1 MPQHQAFPFLLPSL
15 TFLLSSK
22 RQCFLSL
29 GNCHISLLQASGKHG
44 ISEFSP
50 SLFLTS
56 NLIFFFFFFFC
67 FSVHLCIYSQV
78 KRDFSRPR
86 NLPEIS
92 VCASLQTR
100 RLWGED
106 GSWDRRWIPQGWQVW
121 GPTAPPALHN
131 HRAPTDITLGQRGKK
146 SNPVLIFL
154 TSINF

>member
-1 MPQHQAFPFLLPSL
+1 MPHHQAFPFLLPSL

-56 NLIFFFFFFFC
+56 NLIYFFFFSAFLFICVFILRSKGIFLDLEIC
-67 FSVHLCIYSQV
+67 LKSQSVRLY
-78 KRDFSRPR
+78 RPEGFEGR
-86 NLPEIS
+86 MGAEI
-92 VCASLQTR
+92 
-100 RLWGED
+100 GD
-106 GSWDRRWIPQGWQVW
+106 GSPRGGRSGVPL
-121 GPTAPPALHN
+121 PPPALHN